1 MVRHGETEWSRD
13 LRHTGRTDVPLTE
26 RGRRDARA
34 VGALLADR
42 DIALAL
48 CSPLSRARETAQ
60 LALGE
65 VPRLDERLMEWDY
78 GEVEGRTTAEFRLT
92 HPGWTVW
99 RDGCPGGETVEDVAA
114 RADAVL
120 ADVAPVLDRG
130 DVLLIAHGHLL
141 RILVARR
148 LGLAPRDGALFL
160 LEPATLG
167 VVGAEHDVPALHAWN
182 LRPPH

>member
-1 MVRHGETEWSRD
+1 M
-13 LRHTGRTDVPLTE
+13 
-26 RGRRDARA
+26 
-34 VGALLADR
+34 
-42 DIALAL
+42 
-48 CSPLSRARETAQ
+48 
-60 LALGE
+60 
-65 VPRLDERLMEWDY
+65 
-78 GEVEGRTTAEFRLT
+78 
-92 HPGWTVW
+92 W